1 MNLGALAF
9 LSPWLLTGL
18 LALPIIYWLLR
29 TVPPSPRQVEF
40 PPTRILVGL
49 ENREKTPHKTP
60 WWLML
65 IRLLA
70 AALVILALAEPVLN
84 PDRRNALGT
93 SDGPVAIVVDNGWSA
108 AAHWADR
115 ARLIDSL
122 IDEAESR
129 GRPVVVVATADAPNA
144 PARIEAPRDARSRA
158 AAMTPSPRA
167 PDRAAAAKRLEAAL
181 GDNAS
186 PSIVWLA
193 DGIDHGAAAAFAETL
208 SRRGTGGF
216 AVVETGNDNEALG
229 LIATVATGGRLDAT
243 VHRAEGGQHEGLVL
257 ALSARG
263 ERLGEARF
271 KLSPG
276 EKSTTV
282 SFDLPLE
289 LRNEVSRVAIAAE
302 SSAGAVSLMDAR
314 SKWNRVGL
322 LSGTARE
329 EAQPLLDP
337 LYYIRKAVGPFA
349 ELSEADTV
357 NVAESLERIL
367 AGKPSILI
375 MADIGTLTPDE
386 AERVANW
393 TDDGGI
399 LLRFAGP
406 RLEKGGDE
414 LLPTPLRLGGREL
427 GGALSWSTPQPL
439 ADFTD
444 ESLFAGLDVP
454 DEVLVRRQV
463 LADPTQLG
471 PDVDVWA
478 RLRDGTP
485 LVTSRKFG
493 EGRIVLFHVTA
504 NAKWS
509 NLPLSGLF
517 VNMLRRI
524 ATLGNL
530 GGGTPAATGVTTTD
544 SAVARRETSQSVLTP
559 IQTLDG
565 FGALRPPP
573 PTAEAIER
581 KAFEKTSVSFIHPPG
596 YYGAAG
602 RPRSLNIIQAD
613 TELKPLPALPAGAI
627 RQAYESETSTDLKPW
642 LLGLALALLLVDVI
656 AVLLLQGGSLL
667 ARRRR
672 PGARAATAAGTASAI
687 AAFAA
692 VAVGLFAM
700 SLATQPA
707 MAQST
712 PPAAA
717 GPPSTTDGA
726 KGNLTREAERRADE
740 LAMRVTGRVT
750 FGYVITG
757 DPTTDGTSQAG
768 LSGLVKVLTARTAV
782 EPGEPVGIDI
792 TSDEIAFFPLL
803 YWPVTQA
810 TKELS
815 ADTLAKI
822 DAYMKQG
829 GMIIFD
835 TQDFGQGI
843 PMRLSQRVDPNQ
855 QTPLQ
860 RLIGGLDIPRLE
872 PVPEGHVLTKS
883 FYLLRRFPGRWDGGE
898 LWVEAGGAAAIEEGR
913 AKSRVDGVSSILIT
927 SNDFASAW
935 ALDERNLPLFP
946 VVPGGEQQREM
957 AYRTGVNIVMY
968 ALTGNYK
975 ADQVHIPA
983 LLERLGQ

>member
-9 LSPWLLTGL
+9 LNPWLLTGL
-18 LALPIIYWLLR
+18 IALPVIYWLLR
-29 TVPPSPRQVEF
+29 TVPPAPRQVAF

-70 AALVILALAEPVLN
+70 AALVILALAEPILN

-93 SDGPVAIVVDNGWSA
+93 GSGPVAIVVDNGWSA
-108 AAHWADR
+108 AAHWPER
-115 ARLIDSL
+115 TRLIDTL

-129 GRPVVVVATADAPNA
+129 GRPVVVVATAAAPNA
-144 PARIEAPRDARSRA
+144 PARIEAPKDARTRA
-158 AAMTPSPRA
+158 AALSPA
-167 PDRAAAAKRLEAAL
+167 PAPPDRRAAVARLEKAL
-181 GDNAS
+181 GGNGGAS
-186 PSIVWLA
+186 VVWLT
-193 DGIDHGAAAAFAETL
+193 DGIDHGAASAFADRL
-208 SRRGTGGF
+208 SALAGGGL
-216 AVVETGNDNEALG
+216 AVVETGNGNEALAVV
-229 LIATVATGGRLDAT
+229 ATVATGGRLDAT
-243 VHRAEGGQHEGLVL
+243 VRRAEGGQREGLVT

-271 KLSPG
+271 RFAPG
-276 EKSTTV
+276 ERSATV
-282 SFDLPLE
+282 TFDLPLE
-289 LRNEVSRVAIAAE
+289 LRNQVSRVAIATE
-302 SSAGAVSLMDAR
+302 RSAGALSLMDAR
-314 SKWNRVGL
+314 SRWNRIGL
-322 LSGTARE
+322 ISGTARE

-349 ELSEADTV
+349 ELTETETA
-357 NVAESLERIL
+357 NLAEGLDQIL
-367 AGKPSILI
+367 ARKPSILI
-375 MADIGTLTPDE
+375 MADIGTLTPE
-386 AERVANW
+386 ETEKVANW
-393 TDDGGI
+393 ADGGGI
-399 LLRFAGP
+399 LVRFAGP

-439 ADFTD
+439 AQFGDN
-444 ESLFAGLDVP
+444 SLFAGLDVP
-454 DEVLVRRQV
+454 EEVLVRRQV

-478 RLRDGTP
+478 RLKDGTP
-485 LVTSRKFG
+485 LVTSRTFG

-524 ATLGNL
+524 ATLGKM
-530 GGGTPAATGVTTTD
+530 GGGAAVGDGVTTAD
-544 SAVARRETSQSVLTP
+544 RSAASRETSQSVLPP
-559 IQTLDG
+559 IQVLDG

-573 PTAEAIER
+573 PTAEAIPR
-581 KAFEKTSVSFIHPPG
+581 KDFDKTIVSLKNPPG

-602 RPRSLNIIQAD
+602 RPRSLNVLKAD
-613 TELKPLPALPAGAI
+613 TELTPLPALPAGAL

-642 LLGLALALLLVDVI
+642 LLGAALALLLVDVI
-656 AVLLLQGGSLL
+656 AVLLLQGGGLFS
-667 ARRRR
+667 RRR
-672 PGARAATAAGTASAI
+672 PAARGAGTAGSAAAIGLMVATAASL

-692 VAVGLFAM
+692 
-700 SLATQPA
+700 TTTPA
-707 MAQST
+707 MAQT
-712 PPAAA
+712 TVPPAAEVR
-717 GPPSTTDGA
+717 PPARG
-726 KGNLTREAERRADE
+726 KLTAEAERRADE
-740 LAMRVTGRVT
+740 LAMRVTDRVT
-750 FGYVITG
+750 FGYVMTG
-757 DPTTDGTSQAG
+757 DPTVDGTSQAG

-782 EPGEPVGIDI
+782 EPGEPVGVDI
-792 TSDEIAFFPLL
+792 THDEIAFFPLL
-803 YWPVTQA
+803 YWPVTTSA
-810 TKELS
+810 KELD

-835 TQDFGQGI
+835 TQDFGQGM
-843 PMRLSQRVDPNQ
+843 PMRFTQRLDPNQ
-855 QTPLQ
+855 ATPLQ
-860 RLIGGLDIPRLE
+860 RLIGRLDVPRLE
-872 PVPEGHVLTKS
+872 PVPESHVLTKS
-883 FYLLRRFPGRWDGGE
+883 FYLLRTFPGRWDGGE
-898 LWVEAGGAAAIEEGR
+898 LWVEAGGAATIDEANR
-913 AKSRVDGVSSILIT
+913 TSRVDGVSSILIT

-935 ALDERNLPLFP
+935 ALDERNLPMFP
-946 VVPGGEQQREM
+946 VVPGGERQREM